1 MKRQEI
7 SDLDAVNVRWE
18 VVSIDEMERADN
30 ETPQELKNNS
40 GNNDDTNQQTAD
52 DLDYGLFLSDSENE
66 D

>member
-1 MKRQEI
+1 M
-7 SDLDAVNVRWE
+7 NVRWE

-40 GNNDDTNQQTAD
+40 GNNDDTNLQTAD